1 MKTKLHLLLC
11 EDDEMDAALVIRQ
24 LEKEGFDIESKRVDN
39 AEALTEALAEGP
51 WDIILSDFNIPGFGG
66 PQALTIVKKTGID
79 IPFILVSGAIGEETA
94 VEMMKKGAS
103 DYLMKGSLQR
113 LGEAVKRELE
123 EFSTRKARQEAEN
136 IIKANEEKYKAVI
149 NNSLYAIFLAPPGGF
164 VQESNPAATDM
175 FGYTREEFTQLN
187 RHAVLD
193 TADTHFQTKIFERDE
208 KGSVRGEFTGIR
220 KNGERF
226 PCEITSVLFHDIH
239 GNQISC
245 TMIADISI
253 RRNAELQLRNTL
265 DEMQQLSQHLK
276 DAREDERKFIAR
288 EIHDEVGQLATA
300 IQLQLHLLKLKSPDI
315 NAAGLEKID
324 RTMELSDMMISSIRR
339 IATSIRPIALD
350 ERGLNDALQW
360 QCEQLQENHHI
371 NCRFTKDFDDS
382 KLSPEAKTEFF
393 RICQESMTNV
403 MRHAQASLV
412 EVSIKTQGDNIHLLI
427 KDNGKG
433 FDTNQKTT
441 HLGLIGL
448 RERAHSLKGELILTT
463 GAGRGTV
470 IEVVVPNQWK

>member
-1 MKTKLHLLLC
+1 MKTKLHVLLC

-24 LEKEGFDIESKRVDN
+24 LEKENFEVAWDRVDN
-39 AEALTEALAEGP
+39 AAELTEALTREV
-51 WDIILSDFNIPGFGG
+51 WDIVLSDFNIPGFGG
-66 PQALTIVKKTGID
+66 PQALAIVKHSGLD

-94 VEMMKKGAS
+94 VGMMKKGAS

-123 EFSTRKARQEAEN
+123 EFRIRKAQQEAES
-136 IIKANEEKYKAVI
+136 IIRANEEKYRAVI
-149 NNSLYAIFLAPPGGF
+149 DNSLYAIFLAPPAGRI
-164 VQESNPAATDM
+164 QESNPAATAM
-175 FGYTREEFTQLN
+175 FGYTREEFTQLD
-187 RHAVLD
+187 RYSILD
-193 TADTHFQTKIFERDE
+193 TNDDNLHAKIIERDE
-208 KGSVRGEFTGIR
+208 KERMKGEFTGIR

-226 PCEITSVLFHDIH
+226 PCEVASVLFHDIH
-239 GNQISC
+239 GNRISC
-245 TMIADISI
+245 SMIADISA
-253 RRNAELQLRNTL
+253 RRNAEQQLRNTL
-265 DEMQQLSQHLK
+265 AEMQQLSEHLK
-276 DAREDERKFIAR
+276 NAREDERKFIAR

-300 IQLQLHLLKLKSPDI
+300 IQLQLHLLKLKSADLSE
-315 NAAGLEKID
+315 AGLEKID
-324 RTMELSDMMISSIRR
+324 RSMELSDMMISSIRR

-371 NCRFTKDFDDS
+371 HCRFTKYFDDS

-393 RICQESMTNV
+393 RICQESITNV

-412 EVSIKTQGDNIHLLI
+412 EVSIREEEGNICLRI

-448 RERAHSLKGELILTT
+448 RERAHSLKGELILAT
-463 GAGRGTV
+463 GLGHGTL

>member
-1 MKTKLHLLLC
+1 MKIKLQLLLC

-24 LEKEGFDIESKRVDN
+24 LEKENFEVEWERVDN
-39 AEALTEALAEGP
+39 ADALTNALTNRT

-66 PQALTIVKKTGID
+66 PQALTIVKRSGFD

-94 VEMMKKGAS
+94 VQMMKKGAS

-123 EFSTRKARQEAEN
+123 ECRTRKARQEGES
-136 IIKANEEKYKAVI
+136 IIRANEEKYRAVI
-149 NNSLYAIFLAPPGGF
+149 DNSLFAIFLAPPSGF
-164 VQESNPAATDM
+164 IQESNPAATDM
-175 FGYTREEFTQLN
+175 FGYTREEFTHLN
-187 RHAVLD
+187 RHSLLD
-193 TADTHFQTKIFERDE
+193 TSDIDFRNLITERDK
-208 KGSVRGEFTGIR
+208 KGSVKGEITGIR

-226 PCEITSVLFHDIH
+226 PCEITSVIFRDVE
-239 GNQISC
+239 GKQISC
-245 TMIADISI
+245 SMIADISA
-253 RRNAELQLRNTL
+253 RRNAEQNLLNTL

-276 DAREDERKFIAR
+276 EAREDERKFIAR

-300 IQLQLHLLKLKSPDI
+300 IQLQLYMLKLKSADLSESY
-315 NAAGLEKID
+315 LEKIN
-324 RTMELSDMMISSIRR
+324 RSMELCDLMISSVRR

-350 ERGLNDALQW
+350 ERNLNDALQW
-360 QCEQLQENHHI
+360 QCEQLQENHQI
-371 NCRFTKDFDDS
+371 NCRFTGDFDDS

-403 MRHAQASLV
+403 LRHAEASQID
-412 EVSIKTQGDNIHLLI
+412 VSIKEQGGNIHLLI

-448 RERAHSLKGELILTT
+448 RERAHSLKGELTLTT
-463 GAGRGTV
+463 VLGQGTM
-470 IEVVVPNQWK
+470 IEVIVPNRWK

>member
-24 LEKEGFDIESKRVDN
+24 LEKENFDIFSERVDN
-39 AEALTEALAEGP
+39 ASALTEALTQRE

-66 PQALTIVKKTGID
+66 PQALAIVKKSGID

-94 VEMMKKGAS
+94 VEMMKMGAS
-103 DYLMKGSLQR
+103 DYLMKGNLQR

-123 EFSTRKARQEAEN
+123 EFRIRKAKEEAES
-136 IIKANEEKYKAVI
+136 IIRANEEKYRAVI
-149 NNSLYAIFLAPPGGF
+149 DNSLYAIFLAPPGGRI
-164 VQESNPAATDM
+164 QESNPAATTM
-175 FGYTREEFTQLN
+175 FGYTREEFTQLD
-187 RHAVLD
+187 RYSLLD
-193 TADTHFQTKIFERDE
+193 VNDKYLQAKIIERDE
-208 KGSVRGEFTGIR
+208 KGRVKGEFTGIR

-226 PCEITSVLFHDIH
+226 PCEIASVLFHDMH

-245 TMIADISI
+245 SLIADISA
-253 RRNAELQLRNTL
+253 RRNAEQQLRNTL
-265 DEMQQLSQHLK
+265 AEMQQLSEHLK
-276 DAREDERKFIAR
+276 NAREDERKFIAR

-315 NAAGLEKID
+315 NAAGLERID

-339 IATSIRPIALD
+339 IATAIRPIALD

-360 QCEQLQENHHI
+360 QCEQLQESHHI
-371 NCRFTKDFDDS
+371 TCRFTKDFDDS
-382 KLSPEAKTEFF
+382 KLSPDAKTEFF

>member
-1 MKTKLHLLLC
+1 MKTKLHVLLC
-11 EDDEMDAALVIRQ
+11 EDDEMDAALLIRQ
-24 LEKEGFDIESKRVDN
+24 LEKENFEVDCERVDN
-39 AEALTEALAEGP
+39 ADALTDALTRNQ
-51 WDIILSDFNIPGFGG
+51 WDIVLSDFNIPGFGG
-66 PQALTIVKKTGID
+66 QQALSIVKNSGLD

-103 DYLMKGSLQR
+103 DYLMKGNLQR

-123 EFSTRKARQEAEN
+123 EFRNKKARQEAEN
-136 IIKANEEKYKAVI
+136 IIRANEEKYRAVI
-149 NNSLYAIFLAPPGGF
+149 DNSLYAIFLAPPAGRI
-164 VQESNPAATDM
+164 QESNPAASVM
-175 FGYTREEFTQLN
+175 FGYTREEFTQLD
-187 RHAVLD
+187 RYTLLD
-193 TADTHFQTKIFERDE
+193 TKENHFQSMIIERDE
-208 KGSVRGEFTGIR
+208 KGRVRGEFIGIR

-226 PCEITSVLFHDIH
+226 PCEIASVLFHDIH

-245 TMIADISI
+245 SMIADISA
-253 RRNAELQLRNTL
+253 RRDAEQQLRNTL
-265 DEMQQLSQHLK
+265 VEMQQLSQHLK

-300 IQLQLHLLKLKSPDI
+300 IQLQLHLLKLKSPDLTT
-315 NAAGLEKID
+315 AGIEKID

-371 NCRFTKDFDDS
+371 HCRFTKDFDDS
-382 KLSPEAKTEFF
+382 KLSPAAKTEFF

-403 MRHAQASLV
+403 MRHAEASLV
-412 EVSIKTQGDNIHLLI
+412 EVSIREEQDKIYLRI

-448 RERAHSLKGELILTT
+448 RERAHSLQGELFLTT
-463 GAGRGTV
+463 GPGQGTL